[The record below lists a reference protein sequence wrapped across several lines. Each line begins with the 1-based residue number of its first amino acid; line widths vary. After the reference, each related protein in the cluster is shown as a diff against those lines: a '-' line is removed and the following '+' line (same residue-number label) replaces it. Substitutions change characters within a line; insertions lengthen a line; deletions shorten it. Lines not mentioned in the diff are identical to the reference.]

1 MSTNSYDEE
10 ASILLSKNIT
20 KSLLVKNAHD
30 LEALK
35 KRARLLEK
43 EKNSEARL
51 FLKKKEI
58 LLKRQ
63 ATRNSGTLS
72 SQRPLSSRSLIPPES
87 NVSRWKSD
95 TDLDRELSLGAR
107 TQDMNEKSGRQKL
120 LSPWLPL
127 LSEGAKRR
135 SGTFSSLDQ
144 YESTSTSLPD
154 IHGGSIGK
162 TKLKKY
168 SDTNPPRP
176 VSSQGKK
183 KTEVSTSV
191 IDDWQDLRKIRYLRR

>member
-1 MSTNSYDEE
+1 MSSNGYDED

-20 KSLLVKNAHD
+20 KSLLVKNAINQ
-30 LEALK
+30 EAFN

-63 ATRNSGTLS
+63 VTRNSGTLT
-72 SQRPLSSRSLIPPES
+72 SQRPLSSRSLIPPETT
-87 NVSRWKSD
+87 VSRWKSD
-95 TDLDRELSLGAR
+95 TELDKESR
-107 TQDMNEKSGRQKL
+107 TQDITDKKL

-127 LSEGAKRR
+127 LSERAKRR
-135 SGTFSSLDQ
+135 SGTFSSLGQ

-154 IHGGSIGK
+154 IHGGSGK
-162 TKLKKY
+162 AKVKKY
-168 SDTNPPRP
+168 SDVNRP
-176 VSSQGKK
+176 WPISTYGKK
-183 KTEVSTSV
+183 KTEVSSSV
-191 IDDWQDLRKIRYLRR
+191 IDDWQDLQKIRYLRG

>member
-20 KSLLVKNAHD
+20 KSLLVKNAID

-72 SQRPLSSRSLIPPES
+72 SQRPLSSRSLI
-87 NVSRWKSD
+87 
-95 TDLDRELSLGAR
+95 
-107 TQDMNEKSGRQKL
+107 RQKRM
-120 LSPWLPL
+120 SV
-127 LSEGAKRR
+127 
-135 SGTFSSLDQ
+135 D
-144 YESTSTSLPD
+144 
-154 IHGGSIGK
+154 GK
-162 TKLKKY
+162 VTQ
-168 SDTNPPRP
+168 T
-176 VSSQGKK
+176 
-183 KTEVSTSV
+183 
-191 IDDWQDLRKIRYLRR
+191 

>member
-20 KSLLVKNAHD
+20 KSLLVKNALD

-95 TDLDRELSLGAR
+95 TDLDRELSLGR
-107 TQDMNEKSGRQKL
+107 E
-120 LSPWLPL
+120 
-127 LSEGAKRR
+127 
-135 SGTFSSLDQ
+135 
-144 YESTSTSLPD
+144 
-154 IHGGSIGK
+154 
-162 TKLKKY
+162 
-168 SDTNPPRP
+168 
-176 VSSQGKK
+176 
-183 KTEVSTSV
+183 
-191 IDDWQDLRKIRYLRR
+191 RKI